1 MKRDKWRDRK
11 QRGKGIYESTA
22 KTTGLG
28 KGREK
33 SKLKKT
39 EG

>member
-1 MKRDKWRDRK
+1 MTSEETENKRKTN
-11 QRGKGIYESTA
+11 IYETIA
-22 KTTGLG
+22 RTGLG